1 MRLAILATALLFAMA
16 SSASAN
22 SKVDQWCANKWPS
35 NYSQQQYCR
44 DQQTEAVLEIADL
57 RNIYYDGSEEW
68 NIVIRCVAKWTRRGA
83 TDWRMSMYCANRELD
98 AYEDL
103 NY

>member
-1 MRLAILATALLFAMA
+1 MKKAILTTVLLCAMA

-22 SKVDQWCANKWPS
+22 DDVDRWCAEKWPS

-44 DQQTEAVLEIADL
+44 DQQTEAILEMSDL

-68 NIVIRCVAKWTRRGA
+68 RIVIRCVSKWTQRGSI
-83 TDWRMSMYCANRELD
+83 DWRMSMYCANRELD
-98 AYEDL
+98 AYEGL